1 MVPISVKLRYLKKKY
16 NVEHNSKQTQTEV
29 TD

>member
-1 MVPISVKLRYLKKKY
+1 MVPISVKLSEVKKKY
-16 NVEHNSKQTQTEV
+16 NVQHNNKETQTEV